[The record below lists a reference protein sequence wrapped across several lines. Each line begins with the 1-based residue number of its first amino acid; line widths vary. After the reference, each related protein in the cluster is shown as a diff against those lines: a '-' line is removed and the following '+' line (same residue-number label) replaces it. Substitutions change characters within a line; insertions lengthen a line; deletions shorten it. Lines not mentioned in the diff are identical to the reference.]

1 MYSTILH
8 RKVPLTVTFTLGHR
22 HLAQP
27 LWALSST
34 VTMSSGASTGGT
46 PGKPLGRLGPPRA
59 RLSQIAR
66 AMEHSDSDND
76 ASDSDAE
83 VERSWTMK
91 PKLSKPW
98 IYERVR
104 AYDAE
109 EWAQRFGS
117 NLGHLPKEVC
127 LNLDACEHLYG
138 FTL

>member
-1 MYSTILH
+1 MKIHSTILH
-8 RKVPLTVTFTLGHR
+8 RKVPLTVTFTLGHG

-34 VTMSSGASTGGT
+34 VTMGSG
-46 PGKPLGRLGPPRA
+46 A

-66 AMEHSDSDND
+66 AAMEHSDSDDD

-117 NLGHLPKEVC
+117 NLGHLPKQVC
-127 LNLDACEHLYG
+127 LNLDACEHL
-138 FTL
+138 

>member
-34 VTMSSGASTGGT
+34 VTMGSGASTGGT

-66 AMEHSDSDND
+66 AM
-76 ASDSDAE
+76 DSDAE